1 MCGIFTITEPRQ
13 EKQMKKFRAVKVQD
27 DIMTMWYKIIL
38 QNDEIMIQKVT
49 VEWVFER
56 YKVEWVIHCL
66 FIFLLGIYL
75 RKLKII

>member
-1 MCGIFTITEPRQ
+1 
-13 EKQMKKFRAVKVQD
+13 
-27 DIMTMWYKIIL
+27 MTMWYKIIL